1 MFGLKIEHL
10 QPFVEW
16 DFIFTLF
23 TPYILLNSNSY
34 EKLTIPTEQ
43 KQQQQQSTTTQHSL
57 DGNDTKFYETSA
69 KELDWLW
76 QKIPH
81 EIHESCKANG
91 AWWKFISLT
100 DQEETNDNISSSQAQ
115 PATKVNKTG
124 QSGCVLCVELLT
136 SSLLLWLL
144 KHALGALSIPP
155 QSSMTRR

>member
-100 DQEETNDNISSSQAQ
+100 DQEETNDKSSVASQAQ

-124 QSGCVLCVELLT
+124 QSSCVLSCWQVHCCGYWNTL
-136 SSLLLWLL
+136 S
-144 KHALGALSIPP
+144 GAHSIPP